1 MRALLFTV
9 WVYAGKSA
17 TGTIS
22 TLEALAIA
30 QYETVTHG
38 GARMVRASLSGKS
51 FDYEMPANWGPT
63 DFIESVRLAYKQVLT
78 GGAAGQMTE
87 AELMAYVLDSDNEQ
101 TDTMTV
107 RVNNLRY
114 GR

>member
-9 WVYAGKSA
+9 WVYAGKTASE
-17 TGTIS
+17 TID
-22 TLEALAIA
+22 TLEALAVA

-63 DFIESVRLAYKQVLT
+63 DFIESVRLCYKVVLT
-78 GGAAGQMTE
+78 RGADGRMTD
-87 AELMAYVLDSDNEQ
+87 AELQDYILDTSEEQ
-101 TDTMTV
+101 VDTMTA
-107 RVNNLRY
+107 RVSNYRY